1 MNCFLLTGAPCQLQ
15 QSKRS
20 DLFEVHVT
28 IEPQQS
34 SDIDTLLA
42 ICSQQRWK
50 AIIIDLKPPSPNQP
64 MTCSRI
70 TGTIDDAFS
79 HAKQVQRC
87 LQQAGLLVNRVK
99 IEAAPWNSQV
109 PHSDQERQQ
118 HDPSAYFEYH
128 LKLALSANNWQE
140 TLPQICHSFQAHLSH
155 NALKHE
161 ANGTIQ
167 RFATIRSSTLGLE
180 RFQAYTQAFQDC
192 VDSAGF
198 TILKAITEF
207 CIYDS
212 NSALDNSWL
221 AQTQAALSK

>member
-28 IEPQQS
+28 ISQAQA
-34 SDIDTLLA
+34 SDVQTLLS
-42 ICSQQRWK
+42 ICAQQRWK
-50 AIIIDLKPPSPNQP
+50 AIIIDLKPPSASQP

-70 TGTIDDAFS
+70 SGTIDDAFA
-79 HAKQVQRC
+79 HAHEVQSR
-87 LQQAGLLVNRVK
+87 LEQAGLQVNRLK

-109 PHSDQERQQ
+109 PISDQERQQ

-128 LKLALSANNWQE
+128 LKLALTGEAWHE
-140 TLPQICHSFQAHLSH
+140 TLPQICRSFQAHLSH

-180 RFQAYTQAFQDC
+180 HFQAHTQAFQDQIQ
-192 VDSAGF
+192 SAGF
-198 TILKAITEF
+198 TTLKAITEF

-212 NSALDNSWL
+212 NIALDSRWL
-221 AQTQAALSK
+221 GQTQTALST